1 MDEIEKLRY
10 CLSIYN
16 HWDPETLDINQYQE
30 AENYLEMIAH
40 KYGFHS
46 IDDITVE
53 GVNELIR

>member
-1 MDEIEKLRY
+1 MNEIERLRI

-30 AENYLEMIAH
+30 AVNHLEKVA
-40 KYGFHS
+40 KTYGFHS

-53 GVNELIR
+53 GVIDLIR